1 MVIFMEFNLGN
12 TEVVLVAAPEG
23 FRDEELFI
31 PEDVFSDAG
40 AFVLTASTTKKPI
53 HGSQGGETEPDL
65 HIEDI
70 KVDSLNALVIAGGV
84 GARKYLWNN
93 EALLRKVKEADE
105 KGKIIG
111 AICISGAIPALAGIM
126 KNRRGTVYPDPE
138 AIDVLKKNGEAYV
151 DEGVVVDGNVV
162 TAKGPEYAKEFAE
175 TILALL
181 QKKLATV
188 PGKQ

>member
-1 MVIFMEFNLGN
+1 MEFDLGN
-12 TEVVLVAAPEG
+12 TEVVLVAAPVN
-23 FRDEELFI
+23 FRDEELFV
-31 PEDVFSDAG
+31 PEDVFSAAG

-53 HGSQGGETEPDL
+53 HGKLGGETEPDV

-70 KVDSLNALVIAGGV
+70 NVNSLDAIVIAGGP
-84 GARKYLWNN
+84 GAREYLWDN
-93 EALLRKVKEADE
+93 EALLRKVREAND
-105 KGKIIG
+105 KGKVIG

-175 TILALL
+175 TVLALL
-181 QKKLATV
+181 QRMLAATA
-188 PGKQ
+188 

>member
-12 TEVVLVAAPEG
+12 TEVVLVAAPEN

-31 PEDVFSDAG
+31 PEDVFSAAG

-53 HGSQGGETEPDL
+53 YGKLGGSTDPDI

-70 KVDSLNALVIAGGV
+70 DVKKLNALVIAGGP
-84 GARKYLWNN
+84 GARQYLWNN
-93 EALLRKVKEADE
+93 EALLRKVREAND
-105 KGKIIG
+105 KGKVIG

-126 KNRRGTVYPDPE
+126 RNRRGTVYPDSE
-138 AIDVLKKNGEAYV
+138 AIDVLKRNGEAYV

-162 TAKGPEYAKEFAE
+162 TAAKPEYAREFAE

-181 QKKLATV
+181 QSMLATTA
-188 PGKQ
+188 

>member
-1 MVIFMEFNLGN
+1 MEIDLDN

-31 PEDVFSDAG
+31 PEDVFSAAG

-53 HGSQGGETEPDL
+53 YGSQGGFTDPDV

-70 KVDSLNALVIAGGV
+70 KVDSLDALVIAGGA
-84 GARKYLWNN
+84 GARKYLWEND
-93 EALLRKVKEADE
+93 ALLRKVREADE
-105 KGKIIG
+105 KGKIVG

-126 KNRRGTVYPDPE
+126 RGKKGTVYPDPE
-138 AIDVLKKNGEAYV
+138 ALEVLKNGGETYV
-151 DEGVVVDGNVV
+151 NEGVVVDGNVV
-162 TAKGPEYAKEFAE
+162 TAAGPMYAREFGE

-181 QKKLATV
+181 KKRLETMPQA
-188 PGKQ
+188 

>member
-1 MVIFMEFNLGN
+1 M
-12 TEVVLVAAPEG
+12 
-23 FRDEELFI
+23 
-31 PEDVFSDAG
+31 FSDAG

-53 HGSQGGETEPDL
+53 HGSQGGETEPDI

-70 KVDSLNALVIAGGV
+70 KVDSLNALVIVGGA
-84 GARKYLWNN
+84 GARKYLWNH
-93 EALLRKVKEADE
+93 EALLRKVKEADD
-105 KGKIIG
+105 KGKVIG

-138 AIDVLKKNGEAYV
+138 AIDILKKSGEAYV

-162 TAKGPEYAKEFAE
+162 TAKGPEYAREFAE
-175 TILALL
+175 AILALL

-188 PGKQ
+188 PGKT

>member
-1 MVIFMEFNLGN
+1 MVMFMEFNLGN
-12 TEVVLVAAPEG
+12 TEIVLVAAPEG

-31 PEDVFSDAG
+31 PEDVFSAAG

-53 HGSQGGETEPDL
+53 HGKLGGVTDPDV

-70 KVDSLNALVIAGGV
+70 KVDRLDALVIAGGP
-84 GARKYLWNN
+84 GARKYLWDN
-93 EALLRKVKEADE
+93 EALLRKVREANE
-105 KGKIIG
+105 KGKVIG

-126 KNRRGTVYPDPE
+126 RNRRGTVYPDPE

-181 QKKLATV
+181 QMMLTTTA
-188 PGKQ
+188 